1 MATEVSQ
8 NPQTIGD
15 LNKVPEIK
23 LKQRKLK
30 NSQRQRQDAKTK
42 AQIAKNVQ
50 HRKQPKPSNFKRLE
64 YFVERA
70 NRREWERIRVIKEA
84 RKAEHMQESNISN
97 LAKAETDCP
106 VVVVIRI
113 CRQHKLTKAGKK
125 LMKDF
130 RLSNIFNASLFR
142 MDQEMLLKLTILR
155 VEFWGH
161 FCKILGSKSRNFVNF
176 PEICPKFDFFFFLED
191 NIVWGYASEQTVKE
205 LILKRGRTG
214 TLKNPEP
221 LNNNLK
227 IEQALGHKNVICLED
242 LIFELTKAKS
252 TKDENDD
259 AKFTL
264 CRNYLLPFQLSMPE
278 GGKRAVSNFENS
290 DLKPGFRKEKDLK
303 ELLNKMV

>member
-142 MDQEMLLKLTILR
+142 MDQEMLLKLTIL
-155 VEFWGH
+155 
-161 FCKILGSKSRNFVNF
+161 K
-176 PEICPKFDFFFFLED
+176 D